1 MAPEAPAKDSDR
13 YYEEIPVGETFELK
27 DQRTIT
33 EADIV
38 NFAGISNDYHPAV
51 ASEPYAQEK
60 FGGRIAHGH
69 LIATVLESIIGDL
82 NPRAFSYGQDKVRY
96 PKPTYIGD
104 TLSGRR
110 EVLRKEERDDEYG
123 MVVYQYEAM
132 NQDGDTVCAFQHL
145 VLVERKPDDED

>member
-1 MAPEAPAKDSDR
+1 MAPEAPAKDTER
-13 YYEEIPVGETFELK
+13 YYEEIEVGETFTLE

-51 ASEPYAQEK
+51 ASEPYAKER

-82 NPRAFSYGQDKVRY
+82 NPRAFSYGQDRVRY
-96 PKPTYIGD
+96 PKPTFIGD
-104 TLSGRR
+104 TLSGHR
-110 EVLRKEERDDEYG
+110 EVLRKEPRDDEYG
-123 MVVYQYEAM
+123 MVVYQYEAT

-145 VLVERKPDDED
+145 TLVDRRQDGE